1 MLITDVIRRSGRSL
15 KSAKARTIL
24 TSLAIAVGGFTL
36 TATLAAGNGVRSYTD
51 RLVASNFDPAELIV
65 GKDKEIANTGA
76 PNSDPKEYD
85 ESFASLT
92 IGGDGSSLQ
101 IKQVTDSDVSELRQI
116 DYVEEVRENYVINT
130 RYITREGQ
138 KRYTVT
144 ATAYNPAQ
152 KPEIKTGSIPK
163 KGDIDNGTIALPDNY
178 IGVLG
183 FKDANDAIGKT
194 VQVNVQKPFSSAS
207 ASTALELIKSG
218 QDPANIKAQEKTF
231 TYKIVAVTKK
241 AATSINF
248 GALPILLSTSDSREL
263 YNYTSEGTSTYGKY
277 TYVYVR
283 IKEGNDKQKIDEAQK
298 DLTDRGFY
306 TQSSED
312 IQKSITQ
319 IVNILQILVGVFG
332 LITVVASIFGI
343 VNTQYISVLERT
355 REIGLMKA
363 LGMRSR
369 DVRRLFMLEAGWIGF
384 IGGALGSILA
394 YLVCLPLN
402 PWITEKLDLGAG
414 NDLLIFKPLQIV
426 ILLMSL
432 VLVAIV
438 AGFLPARKAAKL
450 DPIEALRTE

>member
-1 MLITDVIRRSGRSL
+1 MIITDIIRRSGRSL

-65 GKDKEIANTGA
+65 GRDKEVSNTGA
-76 PNSDPKEYD
+76 PNGDPKEYD

-92 IGGDGSSLQ
+92 IGGDGTSLQ
-101 IKQVTDSDVSELRQI
+101 IKQVTDADVSELRKLG
-116 DYVEEVRENYVINT
+116 YVEEVRENYVINT

-152 KPEIKTGSIPK
+152 KPEVKAGEIPRT
-163 KGDIDNGTIALPDNY
+163 GDIEDGTVALPDNY

-183 FKDANDAIGKT
+183 FKDADDAIGKT
-194 VQVNVQKPFSSAS
+194 VQVNIQQPFSSDIAQS
-207 ASTALELIKSG
+207 ALDQIRAGK
-218 QDPANIKAQEKTF
+218 DPASFSANDKTVSL
-231 TYKIVAVTKK
+231 KVVAVTKK

-248 GALPILLSTSDSREL
+248 GALPILVSSSDAKMF
-263 YNYTSEGTSTYGKY
+263 YDYTSSGTATYGKY

-283 IKEGNDKQKIDEAQK
+283 IKDGDEKQNILNAQK
-298 DLTDRGFY
+298 DLEGKGYY

-332 LITVVASIFGI
+332 LITVVASVFGI

-384 IGGALGSILA
+384 IGGALGSLIA
-394 YLVCLPLN
+394 FLVCLPLN
-402 PWITEKLDLGAG
+402 PWITKKLDLGEG
-414 NDLLIFKPLQIV
+414 NDLLIFEPVQILV
-426 ILLMSL
+426 LLSSL